1 MYKNIVIQPQ
11 QFLGDEESLYTLNK
25 KTSMQPFAVDYV
37 KTPDGHYTSLDPRIY
52 DSPRDQRLE
61 LDTPPLQVMG
71 TQPQG
76 DIYKMEGNKTGFY
89 KDYQSINGG
98 NIKYYTDIGN
108 DTPFG
113 NPPYNNPSYTIPTLM
128 VDPMDNMLPY
138 YLRVPVFN
146 KNNSVYQYTFDQDQ
160 CEWREDLMAQQNM
173 QNNGFSTYQFYN
185 NPARYFPSYKYKTQ
199 GHFPWTM

>member
-1 MYKNIVIQPQ
+1 MYNNIQIFPPQ
-11 QFLGDEESLYTLNK
+11 APGLIDSTLTLNQ
-25 KTSMQPFAVDYV
+25 KTSLQPFAVDYV
-37 KTPDGHYTSLDPRIY
+37 KTPNGHYTSLDPRIY

-89 KDYQSINGG
+89 KDYQSIKGG

-113 NPPYNNPSYTIPTLM
+113 NPPYSNPCYTIPTLM

-146 KNNSVYQYTFDQDQ
+146 KNNSLYQYTSDQDQ

-185 NPARYFPSYKYKTQ
+185 DPARYFPSYKYQSK
-199 GHFPWTM
+199 GHFPWTI